1 MNLAKILYEA
11 YPHSDLLPFDPETDL
26 NSLTTLYCKVTSE
39 NIGDGLFSF
48 LAIELQESGG
58 NLNEA
63 IRMLQLARKDV
74 DAVLQALSDQ
84 KHNHRLWQCPCCH
97 KNAEVSYDDLAAVGT
112 PICSD
117 CDNDMVML

>member
-39 NIGDGLFSF
+39 NIGDGLFAF

-58 NLNEA
+58 NLDEA

-74 DAVLQALSDQ
+74 DAVLQALIAE
-84 KHNHRLWQCPCCH
+84 KHNHRLWQCPRCR
-97 KNAEVSYDDLAAVGT
+97 KNTEVSYDDLAIIGT
-112 PICSD
+112 PLCGD
-117 CDNDMVML
+117 CDGEMALL